1 MVQVY
6 VEDCYKWLVG
16 THDTFFCLISS
27 TMSKMVSQSGSLRS
41 ELVALSN
48 GIQHTA
54 GCRGSYIFE
63 LHCLWADRVL
73 TAPLT
78 EGCQYKQTLLT
89 HLTGS

>member
-6 VEDCYKWLVG
+6 VEDCYKWSVG

-48 GIQHTA
+48 GTQHTA
-54 GCRGSYIFE
+54 GCRGSNYT
-63 LHCLWADRVL
+63 V
-73 TAPLT
+73 P
-78 EGCQYKQTLLT
+78 G
-89 HLTGS
+89 GSQGSHGATN

>member
-6 VEDCYKWLVG
+6 VEDCHKWWWV

-48 GIQHTA
+48 EIQHTD
-54 GCRGSYIFE
+54 GGRGTYISNYAVPGQSGFSRR
-63 LHCLWADRVL
+63 H
-73 TAPLT
+73 
-78 EGCQYKQTLLT
+78 
-89 HLTGS
+89 